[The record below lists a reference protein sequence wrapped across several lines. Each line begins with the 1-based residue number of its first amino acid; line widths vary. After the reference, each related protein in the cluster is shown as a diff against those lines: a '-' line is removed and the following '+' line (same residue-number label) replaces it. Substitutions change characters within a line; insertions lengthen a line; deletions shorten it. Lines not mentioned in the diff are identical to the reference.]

1 MENRLLFF
9 ILKNNYAKQI
19 NLMNLIKII
28 ALLIIG
34 FLSSCKTE
42 TINTVVPTTNTFTA
56 ESSAFTNKGILPAKY
71 TCDGLSISPPIA
83 WKDAPTGTKSY
94 AIIMHHIPPTGD
106 KHVYMLVYNI
116 SNSVSSLI
124 EKTAN
129 VGLFG
134 INTVNGK
141 TEYTPPCSQGPG
153 AKLYVLTVYALSAEP
168 VLGVAQSK
176 VTMDILLDSISKT
189 TLGTAVMNVN
199 YTRP

>member
-1 MENRLLFF
+1 
-9 ILKNNYAKQI
+9 
-19 NLMNLIKII
+19 MNAIKII
-28 ALLIIG
+28 FVLLISCL
-34 FLSSCKTE
+34 FSCKKDVVE
-42 TINTVVPTTNTFTA
+42 TIIPTTVSTFTA
-56 ESSAFTNKGILPAKY
+56 TSPAFTNNGTLPAKY
-71 TCDGLSISPPIA
+71 TCDGASISPPIA
-83 WKDAPTGTKSY
+83 WEGAPTGTKSY
-94 AIIMHHIPPTGD
+94 ALIMHHVPPTGD

-116 SNSVSSLI
+116 PNSVNGLT
-124 EKTAN
+124 EKSAN

-176 VTMDILLDSISKT
+176 VTMDILLAAISKT

>member
-1 MENRLLFF
+1 
-9 ILKNNYAKQI
+9 
-19 NLMNLIKII
+19 
-28 ALLIIG
+28 
-34 FLSSCKTE
+34 
-42 TINTVVPTTNTFTA
+42 
-56 ESSAFTNKGILPAKY
+56 
-71 TCDGLSISPPIA
+71 
-83 WKDAPTGTKSY
+83 
-94 AIIMHHIPPTGD
+94 
-106 KHVYMLVYNI
+106 MLVYNI
-116 SNSVSSLI
+116 SNSVSSLT

-168 VLGVAQSK
+168 LLGVEKSK

-199 YTRP
+199 YSRP

>member
-19 NLMNLIKII
+19 NLMNPIKII
-28 ALLIIG
+28 ALLIVG
-34 FLSSCKTE
+34 LLSSCKTE
-42 TINTVVPTTNTFTA
+42 TIDTVVPITNTFTA
-56 ESSAFTNKGILPAKY
+56 ESSAFTNKGTLPAKY
-71 TCDGLSISPPIA
+71 TCDGSSISPPIA

-94 AIIMHHIPPTGD
+94 AVIMHHIPPTGD

-116 SNSVSSLI
+116 SNSVSSLT
-124 EKTAN
+124 EKTSN